1 MLFIVPPVM
10 RRFSTLRAPGTFVGV
25 GSLVCSDIVVL
36 VRGVAEINLEVARRC
51 VLDLI
56 LKIQIYEISL

>member
-1 MLFIVPPVM
+1 M
-10 RRFSTLRAPGTFVGV
+10 RRFSTLMAPGTFVGV
-25 GSLVCSDIVVL
+25 ASLVCSDIVVL

-56 LKIQIYEISL
+56 LKIQIYEITL